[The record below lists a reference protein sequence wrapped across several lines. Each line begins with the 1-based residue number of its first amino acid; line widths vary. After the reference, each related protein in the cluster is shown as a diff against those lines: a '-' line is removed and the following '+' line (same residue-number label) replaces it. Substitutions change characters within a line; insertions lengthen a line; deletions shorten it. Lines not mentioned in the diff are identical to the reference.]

1 MRETEKLR
9 KGVRFELG
17 DDNSGDDVDEEE
29 PGCHLG
35 YCPEG

>member
-1 MRETEKLR
+1 MRETEKLT
-9 KGVRFELG
+9 KGVRLELG
-17 DDNSGDDVDEEE
+17 DDNSDDDDE